1 VYLEK
6 IIHIKGEKKMP
17 SFLLTAIP
25 VVGAVILALIA
36 TIALIKG
43 CWKVA
48 GANEVL
54 IVSGMGKV
62 KYKTGGGIFVI
73 PLIQKIQKMTLENIQ
88 VDFTSRNEI
97 PTKDAIHVLV
107 DAVANMAISKDPTRQ
122 GIAASKFAGYNIQQI
137 REIVIPVL
145 EGNIREIISQTD
157 FEDLI
162 RGDKKAFAEKVQE
175 NVAPNLADMGID
187 LTTFNIQNFSDK
199 NGVIRDLG
207 IENIEKIKK
216 DASIAAAKA
225 KAEVAIAQAQADQDA
240 NNAQVQADTEI
251 AKRQTELAIE
261 KARLKKE
268 ADIKLAEAE
277 AAKAIEAENQRREQE
292 IATAN
297 ANLARQEKE
306 IELQE
311 RAVAI
316 KEKALEAEIKK
327 TAEAKKYAEQQE
339 ADAKLYATQK
349 AAEADLFERQ
359 RQAEAAKIEA
369 EKKAEADLALA
380 QAEATAKKALAD
392 ALKAQGEAE
401 AAAAQAKGL
410 AEAEAIRAKAEAEAE
425 GLLKKAEAMKQ
436 YGEAAM
442 ADMQME
448 AIKLYFEQLPAIAKA
463 VGEGYQGVDKIVML
477 GNDSGQLAGNIMSTT
492 TQISEGLS
500 ESIGIDLKTLMA
512 GFMGGTLAG
521 NGKGGV
527 TVNANTSVIPSQE

>member
-1 VYLEK
+1 
-6 IIHIKGEKKMP
+6 MP
-17 SFLLTAIP
+17 NFLIP
-25 VVGAVILALIA
+25 TLSIVGIGLAALVLLIV
-36 TIALIKG
+36 LIRS

-48 GANEVL
+48 GTNEVL

-62 KYKTGGGIFVI
+62 KHKTGGGIFVI
-73 PLIQKIQKMTLENIQ
+73 PLLQRTQKMTLENIQ

-97 PTKDAIHVLV
+97 PTQDAIHVLV
-107 DAVANMAISKDPTRQ
+107 DAVANMAISRDPERQ
-122 GIAASKFAGYNIQQI
+122 AIAASKFAGYKIDQIQNI
-137 REIVIPVL
+137 VVPVL
-145 EGNIREIISQTD
+145 EGNIREIISQTR

-162 RGDKKAFAEKVQE
+162 RGDKKVFAEKIQE
-175 NVAPNLADMGID
+175 NVAPNLADLGID
-187 LTTFNIQNFSDK
+187 LTTFNIQNFSDR
-199 NGVIRDLG
+199 NGVIQDLG
-207 IENIEKIKK
+207 VDNIEKIRKE
-216 DASIAAAKA
+216 ASIAAAKA
-225 KAEVAIAQAQADQDA
+225 KAEVAVAQAEADKQANDAKVAAATEIAQKQTEFAIKKAELQK
-240 NNAQVQADTEI
+240 QADTEQ
-251 AKRQTELAIE
+251 AK
-261 KARLKKE
+261 
-268 ADIKLAEAE
+268 AD
-277 AAKAIEAENQRREQE
+277 AAKQIEAENQRREQE

-316 KEKALEAEIKK
+316 REKALEAEVKK

-380 QAEATAKKALAD
+380 TAEAEARKALAE
-392 ALKAQGEAE
+392 ALKTQGEAE

-410 AEAEAIRAKAEAEAE
+410 AEAEAIRAKAQAEAD
-425 GLLKKAEAMKQ
+425 GLMQKAEAMKQ

-442 ADMQME
+442 KDMQME
-448 AIKLYFEQLPAIAKA
+448 VLKAYFEQLPAIAKA

-477 GNDSGQLAGNIMSTT
+477 GNDSGQLAGNIMNTT

-500 ESIGIDLKTLMA
+500 ESLGIDLKTVLA
-512 GFMGGTLAG
+512 GFLGGKMATT
-521 NGKGGV
+521 GV
-527 TVNANTSVIPSQE
+527 NVNVE